1 MHGLSIRSKTKM
13 KWKTPIMNRKMA
25 LLSVVKYI
33 KYDYYCRRIVVFMLL
48 NLMITG
54 LFHILDVKSHGYSNF
69 NITSFIFLSISL
81 IFLMALI
88 TRILLMVYT
97 VCFGVAVEAKVI
109 MLVLFGS
116 VFYEYDKAIEIINE
130 LKSHGGI
137 ESIRIKAIS
146 IEYCISEIYLKKTC
160 WIHNQTYFDIQALLN
175 DTIVVYTPKK
185 CLKKFVVFKD
195 LI

>member
-1 MHGLSIRSKTKM
+1 M

-25 LLSVVKYI
+25 LLSVVRYI
-33 KYDYYCRRIVVFMLL
+33 KYDYYCRRIVIFMLL

-54 LFHILDVKSHGYSNF
+54 LFHILDVISHGYSNF
-69 NITSFIFLSISL
+69 NITSFVFLSISL

-109 MLVLFGS
+109 RLVLFGS

-130 LKSHGGI
+130 FKSHGSI

-146 IEYCISEIYLKKTC
+146 IEYCISEKYLKKTC
-160 WIHNQTYFDIQALLN
+160 WIHNQTYFDIQTLLN
-175 DTIVVYTPKK
+175 DTIVIYAPKK
-185 CLKKFVVFKD
+185 YVKKFVVFKD